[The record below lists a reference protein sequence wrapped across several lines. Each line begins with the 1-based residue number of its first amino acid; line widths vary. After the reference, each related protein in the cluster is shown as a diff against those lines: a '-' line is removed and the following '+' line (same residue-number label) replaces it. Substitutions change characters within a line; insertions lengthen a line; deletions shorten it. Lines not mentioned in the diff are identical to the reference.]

1 MAQNPPKTTLIF
13 WGLGTV
19 ACSLMLIPILGYV
32 GSYPLFLLTGIGLAF
47 GSGMYNPS
55 MAGLVSISAS
65 EDRQGRSLALNQSAA
80 ALGRIIGPTIAGTLF
95 TWNSALPYGMGFLL
109 LMGAGA
115 SLRFVKSQQ

>member
-1 MAQNPPKTTLIF
+1 
-13 WGLGTV
+13 
-19 ACSLMLIPILGYV
+19 MLIPILCYV